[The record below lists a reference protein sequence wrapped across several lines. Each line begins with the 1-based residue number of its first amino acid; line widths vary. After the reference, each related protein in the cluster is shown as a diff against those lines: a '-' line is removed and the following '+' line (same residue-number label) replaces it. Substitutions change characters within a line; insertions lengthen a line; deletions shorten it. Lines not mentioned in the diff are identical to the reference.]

1 MIFFKDFSSALVI
14 ISSVS
19 TILITT
25 NLLLPTSASEIK
37 NTFRQSF
44 WVGNNAEEFNDFE
57 VAVFETI
64 YRGNTFQFAPD
75 NEADKTATNCTV
87 IRQQMLSLPEEEQ
100 EDEDQTNVLNI
111 DFTMHYYSNDYN
123 VKDHPRLFQNWT
135 NQNLPTI
142 QNQMNVLNL
151 NVTSVGKASRIVVST
166 AEPSASAVNFADDDD
181 FFPEKIPEPTA
192 QDAVST
198 ATPTIIGTDE
208 ENTEQPSLLLQVP
221 SQIKNTFR
229 QSFWVGNN
237 EEFNDFEVKVF
248 ETIYRGNTFQFAPN
262 NHEASKTVT
271 NCTIF
276 RQGIQYLTA
285 DNDAKEVVEVVVAE
299 DRNSIMNSTTAAT
312 AAEIIGRDKDNV
324 VALSIDFTMQ
334 YYSNDYNVKDY
345 PRLFQN
351 WTNQNL
357 NTIRTQMNVLN
368 LNVTHAGKAFRIVV
382 STSEPSAPTSEPSAP
397 MSAPSAVSTA
407 TTPTIILT
415 NNNNNDN
422 NSSLLLDN
430 DDMMSEL
437 ENTTNVVIISKDN
450 NNYNNN
456 NNGSDNNG
464 KNDDTM
470 DEDNISNGKEEE
482 EEVDFS
488 SASSFLTASKQKT
501 MLLFKVTVVS
511 YIMLNTFIY

>member
-285 DNDAKEVVEVVVAE
+285 AEEEEEVVVVAE
-299 DRNSIMNSTTAAT
+299 DRNSIMNSTAAAT

-324 VALSIDFTMQ
+324 VVLNIDFTMQ

-357 NTIRTQMNVLN
+357 FSIQNQMSVLN
-368 LNVTHAGKAFRIVV
+368 LNVTHVSKASRIVV

-397 MSAPSAVSTA
+397 TSAPSAVSTA

-415 NNNNNDN
+415 NNND

-430 DDMMSEL
+430 D
-437 ENTTNVVIISKDN
+437 VVIISKDN
-450 NNYNNN
+450 NN
-456 NNGSDNNG
+456 NNGADNNG
-464 KNDDTM
+464 KNNNNDTTM

-482 EEVDFS
+482 EVDFS
-488 SASSFLTASKQKT
+488 SSASSSSLIASKQK
-501 MLLFKVTVVS
+501 MKMLFKVTIVS
-511 YIMLNTFIY
+511 YVMLLNTFI

>member
-64 YRGNTFQFAPD
+64 YRGNTFQFAPN

-285 DNDAKEVVEVVVAE
+285 EEEEEVVVVAE
-299 DRNSIMNSTTAAT
+299 DRNSIMNSTAAAT

-324 VALSIDFTMQ
+324 VVLNIDFTMQ

-357 NTIRTQMNVLN
+357 FSIQNQMSVLN
-368 LNVTHAGKAFRIVV
+368 LNVTHVSKASRIVV

-397 MSAPSAVSTA
+397 TSAPSAVSTA

-415 NNNNNDN
+415 NNND

-430 DDMMSEL
+430 D
-437 ENTTNVVIISKDN
+437 VVIISKDN
-450 NNYNNN
+450 NN
-456 NNGSDNNG
+456 NNGADNNG
-464 KNDDTM
+464 KNNNNDTTM

-482 EEVDFS
+482 EVDFS
-488 SASSFLTASKQKT
+488 SSASSSSLIASKQK
-501 MLLFKVTVVS
+501 MKMLFKVTIVS
-511 YIMLNTFIY
+511 YVMLLNTFI